1 MEYKFNTS
9 LKHSKGYSPALP
21 NKLKFLKVLKDTIT
35 LKGIVVS
42 PIILLSI

>member
-1 MEYKFNTS
+1 MEYKFNTT
-9 LKHSKGYSPALP
+9 LKHSKGSSPAFP
-21 NKLKFLKVLKDTIT
+21 KKLKFLKAVKDIIT